1 VSQIRIP
8 FKALLIH
15 SLLAR
20 KEQVIQD
27 VLALLMERYGETA
40 FESPVLPFHHTD
52 YYEKEFGPNLK
63 RLFVG
68 FAELAPQDILVQAKL
83 FAMELERRFSCNGKR
98 LINIDPG
105 MLTME
110 RLVLATAKNFTHR
123 IYLGQGVF
131 ADLTLIFQKGGFRPL
146 PWTFPDYKSD
156 EAMAL
161 WHDWRNHYKKTIEQG
176 KVHIEAGIQW
186 SSRGNYDTK
195 HDHLCQV

>member
-1 VSQIRIP
+1 MSQIRIP

-15 SLLAR
+15 SLLAGE
-20 KEQVIQD
+20 EQLIQE
-27 VLALLMERYGETA
+27 VLAILTERYGKTA
-40 FESPVLPFHHTD
+40 FESGILPFHHTD

-63 RLFVG
+63 RLFAG
-68 FAELAPQDILVQAKL
+68 FSELVPQDILVQAKL

-105 MLTME
+105 ILTLE

-146 PWTFPDYKSD
+146 PWTFPDYKAD

-161 WHDWRNHYKKTIEQG
+161 WHDWRNHYKKTIKQG
-176 KVHIEAGIQW
+176 KAEIEYQG
-186 SSRGNYDTK
+186 GNP
-195 HDHLCQV
+195 